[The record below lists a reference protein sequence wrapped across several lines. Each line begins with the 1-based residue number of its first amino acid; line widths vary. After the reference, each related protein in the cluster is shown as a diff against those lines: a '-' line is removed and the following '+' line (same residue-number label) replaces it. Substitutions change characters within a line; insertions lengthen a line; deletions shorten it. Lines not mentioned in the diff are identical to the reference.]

1 MMTKKKILNGI
12 LLVGIAAFTCVGVN
26 FAVEKQ
32 NNKFDVLL
40 NNIDAYASGENEPG
54 HYTGAKNVYC
64 KEPKGKNG
72 CADDTNPT
80 RVCTY
85 SIFCTKY

>member
-32 NNKFDVLL
+32 NNKFDVL
-40 NNIDAYASGENEPG
+40 
-54 HYTGAKNVYC
+54 
-64 KEPKGKNG
+64 
-72 CADDTNPT
+72 
-80 RVCTY
+80 
-85 SIFCTKY
+85 